1 MFQGLF
7 HGNPPSGINFNQLPE
22 QIKSIGIKVLEMVIK
37 INFLQYR
44 WLYLELGESGF
55 EVGETVDPRPGLF
68 GRRAVQLEDLENL
81 VDFRVPHEK
90 RFLFNHL
97 VENAAHRPGV
107 YTQSILFLT

>member
-1 MFQGLF
+1 
-7 HGNPPSGINFNQLPE
+7 
-22 QIKSIGIKVLEMVIK
+22 
-37 INFLQYR
+37 
-44 WLYLELGESGF
+44 
-55 EVGETVDPRPGLF
+55 
-68 GRRAVQLEDLENL
+68 VQLEDLENL